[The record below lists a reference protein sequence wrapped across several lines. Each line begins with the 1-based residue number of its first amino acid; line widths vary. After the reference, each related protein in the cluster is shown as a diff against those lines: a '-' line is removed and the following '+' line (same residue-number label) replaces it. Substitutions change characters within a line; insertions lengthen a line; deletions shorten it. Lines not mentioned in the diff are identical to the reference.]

1 MELILK
7 FEQFDKILII
17 PQVAYNK
24 YTRFF
29 SIQVKVIFS
38 QILHKNVVI
47 LFSYL
52 SLQCVPFCHKR
63 KHNILGSWLYVR
75 LRHVICYEYICYRAV
90 HQTLLDEFNFCSY
103 QELSYSGLLRIE

>member
-7 FEQFDKILII
+7 FEHVDKILLI

-24 YTRFF
+24 YTRSF

-52 SLQCVPFCHKR
+52 
-63 KHNILGSWLYVR
+63 
-75 LRHVICYEYICYRAV
+75 
-90 HQTLLDEFNFCSY
+90 
-103 QELSYSGLLRIE
+103 